1 MQSKEPDIKAKNTI
15 VNKIKNGSSLFANFI
30 SHAVTASPKVQK
42 NFLEVTTKVAGTIQK
57 IWTQRASAKMIFH
70 HRDTEGTER

>member
-1 MQSKEPDIKAKNTI
+1 MQSKEADIKAKNTI

-42 NFLEVTTKVAGTIQK
+42 NFLEENFVGCKLLCFRVILIG
-57 IWTQRASAKMIFH
+57 
-70 HRDTEGTER
+70 

>member
-42 NFLEVTTKVAGTIQK
+42 NFFENSGFLRALLKCFPVAVGIT
-57 IWTQRASAKMIFH
+57 FFVF
-70 HRDTEGTER
+70 